1 MKITKPDD
9 VILLLGRQSHGGQP
23 SLAITVGY
31 ACGADGVRLTE
42 QQAWAWL
49 APMFDKEPFD
59 LGEKKLRGGYA
70 VAGSACAPAGE
81 SVNGITVRAGVGRL
95 EKSLLVQ
102 GDRYWTR
109 GVAGW
114 QASAPQAFARMP
126 LGLARAY
133 GGGGW
138 PHNPQGRGHCADP
151 DQAEGAALPNVEH
164 PGHPVLKPSDV
175 PPLATLGPLPQGS
188 PARARWLGT
197 LDAAWQRR
205 RLPWLPDDT
214 DPRWFDRMEQD
225 QCQDDYWRGD
235 ETWFAEHMHP
245 GHTVLRGKLPGLRPR
260 LLLRS
265 NRTPEQRSE
274 ARLDL
279 DTVWLFPTDE
289 RVVVLYRSSVAVRRE
304 DAEDMLGL
312 AVFTETMDEQAQP
325 LEHWAAVW
333 RQQEEAAAAPAE
345 PVVPAAVAA
354 ARQADQAAG
363 MAEIE
368 AAAQEAQAHEKAVL
382 KELADEQQAA
392 TDEIDRYRKAAG
404 LSPASEVLQRAK
416 AQYGHLEE
424 SPPDIGDWPDDPV
437 AFTRAV
443 QSYLDHELAQAED
456 EARTYLKAQGRDF
469 DKVMARAK
477 AEAPLHDSH
486 DLAKTLAAMP
496 MAPEKK
502 QALLEKYQIFTKKMD
517 ALEAETDELERAAD
531 AMAAEAAE
539 PPPPGNDEPL
549 PPGQRTALDRETLL
563 ARHAA
568 GQSCA
573 WALLQDLDLSDVPLH
588 GVDLSNAQIERCVL
602 HRAGLE
608 NARFHE
614 AELRQCDLAGAGLQ
628 GSSFNLALLT
638 DCKLDGVSAQGADFS
653 QARLKTVSL
662 ARAGLGATRWVQAQ
676 ADECGFEQAV
686 MEAAQAGHAQFT
698 GCRMSGLDAG
708 RADFSRA
715 TFDQCVLT
723 DAVFNE
729 AALPHATL
737 TACQAGGATFAGARM
752 PGLRTLKNSDFSRA
766 RLDRARMEDASL
778 QDTCLA
784 GAILREARLDR
795 GLVKNC
801 DLAGTDAWHVT
812 ARAANFTGSRIAQAS
827 WRGANL
833 MQSRWPEAVLED
845 VDMTGVNLHAAD
857 TRRASVQGLK
867 LEQALL
873 TRCRLLED
881 YANG

>member
-1 MKITKPDD
+1 MKISKPDD

-23 SLAITVGY
+23 SLAVTVGY
-31 ACGADGVRLTE
+31 ACGTDGVRLTE

-81 SVNGITVRAGVGRL
+81 TVTGITVRAGVGGL
-95 EKSLLVQ
+95 EKGLLVQ
-102 GDRYWTR
+102 GDRHWMR
-109 GVAGW
+109 GLAGW
-114 QASAPQAFARMP
+114 QSSAPRAFERMP
-126 LGLARAY
+126 LGLAHAY

-151 DQAEGAALPNVEH
+151 DQAEGTALPNVEH
-164 PGHPVLKPSDV
+164 PRHPVLKPSDV

-188 PARARWLGT
+188 PARSRWLGT
-197 LDAAWQRR
+197 LDAAWQSR

-225 QCQDDYWRGD
+225 QCQDGYWRGD
-235 ETWFAEHMHP
+235 EPWFAEHMHP
-245 GHTVLRGKLPGLRPR
+245 RHAVLRGKLPGLRPR

-265 NRTPEQRSE
+265 DRAPEQRSE

-289 RVVVLYRSSVAVRRE
+289 RVVVLYRASVAVRRE

-312 AVFTETMDEQAQP
+312 AVFTETLDQPAQP
-325 LEHWAAVW
+325 GEHWAAVW
-333 RQQEEAAAAPAE
+333 RRQEDADTAPAE
-345 PVVPAAVAA
+345 PSTAGAARAEADRAA
-354 ARQADQAAG
+354 AA
-363 MAEIE
+363 AEIE

-382 KELADEQQAA
+382 KELADEEQEAI
-392 TDEIDRYRKAAG
+392 DEIDRYRKAGGMSSVSAA
-404 LSPASEVLQRAK
+404 LERAK
-416 AQYGHLEE
+416 ALYGHLEE
-424 SPPDIGDWPDDPV
+424 SVPEVDEWPDEPA
-437 AFTRAV
+437 AFARAV
-443 QSYLDHELAQAED
+443 QNYLDHQLAEAED

-496 MAPEKK
+496 MAPAKK
-502 QALLEKYQIFTKKMD
+502 QALLAEYQVFTKKMD

-531 AMAAEAAE
+531 ALDAETAL
-539 PPPPGNDEPL
+539 PPPPGIGEPL
-549 PPGQRTALDRETLL
+549 PPGKRTALDREALL

-573 WALLQDLDLSDVPLH
+573 WALLQDLDLSDVPLR
-588 GVDLSNAQIERCVL
+588 GVDLSHARIERCIL
-602 HRAGLE
+602 RRAGLE

-614 AELRQCDLAGAGLQ
+614 AELQQCDLAGASLE

-638 DCKLDGVSAQGADFS
+638 DCQFDGVSAQGADFS

-662 ARAGLGATRWVQAQ
+662 ANAALGATQWAEAQ
-676 ADECGFEQAV
+676 VNECGFEQAV
-686 MEAAQAGHAQFT
+686 MQAAQAGRAAFT
-698 GCRMSGLDAG
+698 ACRLPGLDAG
-708 RADFSRA
+708 RADFARA
-715 TFDQCVLT
+715 TFDQCALT

-729 AALPHATL
+729 ATLPHATL
-737 TACQAGGATFAGARM
+737 IACQAAGATFADARM
-752 PGLRTLKNSDFSRA
+752 PGLRTLKDSDLRRA
-766 RLDRARMEDASL
+766 RLDRAHMENASL

-784 GAILREARLDR
+784 GANLREARLDR

-801 DLAGTDAWHVT
+801 NLAGTDAWHVT

-833 MQSRWPEAVLED
+833 MQSRWPETVLQD

-881 YANG
+881 YAHD